1 MSNEYKGYNPPL
13 RDESGIIEVYEDNFV
28 TEIKKIGS
36 LLSEYNYIGMDTE
49 FPGTVYELPHFTQDF
64 YYQTMKLNVD
74 SLKLIQL
81 GITLSNKNGEFP
93 QGAHT
98 WQFNLNFDYSKDK
111 YATSSINLLVNCGID
126 FKKLKKKGI
135 NHQTF
140 AEYLMVSGLVLNPNI
155 HWVSFH
161 GSYDFGYLL
170 QLLLNS
176 PLPLKEEDFTK
187 DLSIYFPSHYD
198 IRILVQGN
206 EHLQGGLNRLAD
218 ILEVFR
224 VGKTHQAGSDSVVT
238 IDVFFK
244 LIKNNLVESDCL
256 IRDENIL
263 FGLGQGADDEE
274 TIGYTPFANDNMYI
288 PNNMIVNE
296 NGFNPHSMMNMVSY
310 GENKKYQYANKI
322 GKVMGNRIAVN

>member
-1 MSNEYKGYNPPL
+1 
-13 RDESGIIEVYEDNFV
+13 
-28 TEIKKIGS
+28 
-36 LLSEYNYIGMDTE
+36 
-49 FPGTVYELPHFTQDF
+49 
-64 YYQTMKLNVD
+64 
-74 SLKLIQL
+74 
-81 GITLSNKNGEFP
+81 
-93 QGAHT
+93 
-98 WQFNLNFDYSKDK
+98 
-111 YATSSINLLVNCGID
+111 
-126 FKKLKKKGI
+126 
-135 NHQTF
+135 
-140 AEYLMVSGLVLNPNI
+140 MVSSLVLNPNI

-218 ILEVFR
+218 VLEVFR

-274 TIGYTPFANDNMYI
+274 TISYTPFANDNMY
-288 PNNMIVNE
+288 NTMIVNE
-296 NGFNPHSMMNMVSY
+296 NGFNPHSMMNMMSN
-310 GENKKYQYANKI
+310 GENKKYNYANKI
-322 GKVMGNRIAVN
+322 GKVIGNKIAVN